1 VRIKDLRYIANR
13 IISAKFFFGTYLA
26 EHEIFLLKNFSV
38 RRQSRLPSFRSICT
52 STNLVC
58 DFIVNKNFMND
69 FNKNKNLPYNP
80 PVQPTE
86 AKSETST
93 YIVIAIIAFALG
105 LGSGWLWTKK
115 NIAPVEGTKNVKTTE
130 VTDKMTGQTPNG
142 DLTISNSILVK
153 DQTAGIEVAVEQVVL
168 TNMAWVVVR
177 EDDGAGAP
185 GKILGAQLFE
195 AGVGVGNVE
204 LLRGT
209 EAGGT
214 YYAMIYSD
222 NGDHAFDPKLDTP
235 LIDSFGAPIMAT
247 FEAN

>member
-1 VRIKDLRYIANR
+1 
-13 IISAKFFFGTYLA
+13 
-26 EHEIFLLKNFSV
+26 
-38 RRQSRLPSFRSICT
+38 
-52 STNLVC
+52 
-58 DFIVNKNFMND
+58 MND

-80 PVQPTE
+80 PVQPME

-115 NIAPVEGTKNVKTTE
+115 NVEPVDGTKNDKTTE
-130 VTDKMTGQTPNG
+130 VTDKTTGQTPTG
-142 DLTISNSILVK
+142 DLVTGNSILVK

-177 EDDGAGAP
+177 EDDGVGAP

-195 AGVGVGNVE
+195 VGVGTGNVE

-222 NGDHAFDPKLDTP
+222 NGDRAFDPKLD
-235 LIDSFGAPIMAT
+235 APILDGISQPIIAT
-247 FEAN
+247 FKVN